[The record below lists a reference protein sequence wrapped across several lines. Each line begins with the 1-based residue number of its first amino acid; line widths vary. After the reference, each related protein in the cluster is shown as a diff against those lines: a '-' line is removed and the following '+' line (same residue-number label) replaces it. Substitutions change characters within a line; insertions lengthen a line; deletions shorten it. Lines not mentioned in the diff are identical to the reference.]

1 MKTPII
7 PTQLTNLDIC
17 SLILISYQLLN
28 FLRIVLEKG
37 FEDISTK
44 KMRREQV
51 FDVVVSYL
59 GRDHKNEF
67 YGIPTSCR
75 GEYHLLYRGGGFIPI
90 CPSPP
95 PLPLSS
101 LSPPPLPLILEPIS
115 PLLFILEWT
124 SWGGALLPRTLLRS
138 QKCKSCDIATFW
150 QSQLF
155 NLSFVLNIRKVI
167 ISVPRSQFS
176 DIPLIVMDDT
186 CTIVPLQNKFVDPFI

>member
-1 MKTPII
+1 
-7 PTQLTNLDIC
+7 
-17 SLILISYQLLN
+17 
-28 FLRIVLEKG
+28 
-37 FEDISTK
+37 
-44 KMRREQV
+44 MRWVKREQV
-51 FDVVVSYL
+51 SDVRVSYL
-59 GRDHKNEF
+59 RRDHKNEF

-95 PLPLSS
+95 L
-101 LSPPPLPLILEPIS
+101 LPLILEPIS

-124 SWGGALLPRTLLRS
+124 SWGGALLPHTLLRS

-186 CTIVPLQNKFVDPFI
+186 CTIVPLPNKFVDPFI